1 MRVYIAITEKG
12 TIYSVSKS
20 KKKAEKDKAHLENLY
35 ECYPTIKEFN
45 VQ

>member
-1 MRVYIAITEKG
+1 MKVYIVITERG

-35 ECYPTIKEFN
+35 ECYPTIKECR

>member
-1 MRVYIAITEKG
+1 MKVYVVIMESG

-35 ECYPTIKEFN
+35 EDYPKIKEFK

>member
-1 MRVYIAITEKG
+1 MRVYIVITDGG
-12 TIYSVSKS
+12 TIYSVSNS
-20 KKKAEKDKAHLENLY
+20 KKKAEEDKEHLENLY